1 MILKHI
7 PNILTVFRLFLV
19 FPLVMFAW
27 QKQYLYSVFVLV
39 LSGFTDILDGFIAR
53 KYNLIS
59 DFGKLLDPFAD
70 KLVQLSILIVLTLQ
84 EIFPYWVLCI
94 VGAKEL
100 MMILGATFLY
110 EKDTVVSSSWY
121 GKLATVVFYLA
132 MILAMLKFEYYI
144 YFVYIA
150 LVLTLFAL
158 VMYFNKFMRKKKEIN
173 T

>member
-1 MILKHI
+1 MLKHI

-19 FPLVMFAW
+19 FPLVMFAM
-27 QKQYLYSVFVLV
+27 QKQYLYSVFVLI

-59 DFGKLLDPFAD
+59 DFGKLMDPFAD
-70 KLVQLSILIVLTLQ
+70 KLVQISILVVLTIQ
-84 EIFPYWVLCI
+84 GIFPVWVLCI

-121 GKLATVVFYLA
+121 GKLATVVFYIA
-132 MILAMLKFEYYI
+132 MILAMLNFKHYI
-144 YFVYIA
+144 YFIYIA
-150 LVLTLFAL
+150 IALTLFAL
-158 VMYFNKFMRKKKEIN
+158 VMYFNKFMRKKKYLKN
-173 T
+173 N